1 MRYKV
6 GDIVYLR
13 TDLRP
18 GKYGNDIY
26 TAEMCYLKYKP
37 LVIIKIINNKRYKIE
52 DSYFKITDE
61 MIDHEK
67 VRTEGVTL
75 NESRRILLSSN
86 ITVSPD
92 NETELHTNDGKTYK
106 ATCSEEDAFDIEKG
120 IMIVLLKGFGVSWTE
135 LEELFEQ
142 TKYKDWKPKSGEK
155 YYRINFARVPRI
167 EWVANNGFCMNKLDL
182 AFGNYF
188 RREKD
193 ACDKLEEISKL

>member
-106 ATCSEEDAFDIEKG
+106 ATCSEEDAFDIERDYD
-120 IMIVLLKGFGVSWTE
+120 ST
-135 LEELFEQ
+135 FE
-142 TKYKDWKPKSGEK
+142 
-155 YYRINFARVPRI
+155 RI
-167 EWVANNGFCMNKLDL
+167 WCKLD
-182 AFGNYF
+182 GI
-188 RREKD
+188 RG
-193 ACDKLEEISKL
+193 II